1 MDLKLTGSFFKS
13 LIVLE
18 FSRKIEPVGC
28 VCGIWCV
35 CVCLYTLDLDALN

>member
-1 MDLKLTGSFFKS
+1 MYGFKTDRFF

-28 VCGIWCV
+28 VCGMWCV
-35 CVCLYTLDLDALN
+35 CVCLYTIDLGALN